1 MNIQS
6 SPAHLQHGTD
16 LRASADHPW
25 WRGATIY
32 QIYPR
37 SFADS
42 NGDGIGDLPG
52 ITAKLDHVADLGA
65 EAIWIS
71 PFFTS
76 PMKDFGYDVADFCDV
91 DPIFGT
97 LADFDAL
104 VARAHSLGLKVLI
117 DQVYSHSS
125 DQCAWFTES
134 RQSKDNPKAD
144 WYVWA
149 DPKADGSPP
158 TNWQSVFGGPAWQW
172 DARRRQYYLHNFL
185 TEQPD
190 LNVHNPEVQEA
201 LLGVAR
207 FWLDRGVDGF
217 RIDALN
223 FAMHD
228 LEYRDNP
235 PAPDDG
241 RTKGRPFDYQ
251 LKKYN
256 QGHLGIVD
264 FIERIRG
271 VMDEYGATFSVA
283 EVGGEESEREMR
295 LYTAGNTRLNS
306 AYGFDFLY
314 APALTASY
322 IADTLA
328 KWPAEEPGW
337 PSWAF
342 ENHDAPRAVT
352 RWSSDAMR
360 ADAGL
365 TEAFLRLKMALL
377 VSLRGNIILYY
388 GEELGLDQ
396 VHIPFDRLQDP
407 EAIANWPLTLSRD
420 GARTPMP
427 WDAGSNH
434 LGFGSGEPWLP
445 VGDSHAT
452 RAVSRQASDAESLLN
467 LTRDLLALRNSER
480 AMRWGSLNCIDTG
493 GDDVLAFV
501 REGEGEAVT
510 CVFNLTENTAA
521 WPKAGAAGAVLTN
534 VNGAVAGE
542 ALPPFGAV
550 MMRG

>member
-1 MNIQS
+1 
-6 SPAHLQHGTD
+6 
-16 LRASADHPW
+16 
-25 WRGATIY
+25 
-32 QIYPR
+32 
-37 SFADS
+37 
-42 NGDGIGDLPG
+42 
-52 ITAKLDHVADLGA
+52 
-65 EAIWIS
+65 
-71 PFFTS
+71 
-76 PMKDFGYDVADFCDV
+76 
-91 DPIFGT
+91 
-97 LADFDAL
+97 
-104 VARAHSLGLKVLI
+104 
-117 DQVYSHSS
+117 
-125 DQCAWFTES
+125 
-134 RQSKDNPKAD
+134 
-144 WYVWA
+144 
-149 DPKADGSPP
+149 
-158 TNWQSVFGGPAWQW
+158 
-172 DARRRQYYLHNFL
+172 
-185 TEQPD
+185 
-190 LNVHNPEVQEA
+190 
-201 LLGVAR
+201 
-207 FWLDRGVDGF
+207 
-217 RIDALN
+217 
-223 FAMHD
+223 MHD

-295 LYTAGNTRLNS
+295 LYTAGDNRLNS

-314 APALTASY
+314 APTLTASY

-365 TEAFLRLKMALL
+365 TEAFLRMKMALL

-452 RAVSRQASDAESLLN
+452 RAVSRQAGDAESLLN

-480 AMRWGSLNCIDTG
+480 AMRWGSLNCIDTAEKDRD

-501 REGEGEAVT
+501 RECEGEAVT

-521 WPKAGAAGAVLTN
+521 WPKAVAAGTVLTTINGAA
-534 VNGAVAGE
+534 AGE

-550 MMRG
+550 MMRGA